1 MKYSFVFLLF
11 GLAITLACNNPKNGN
26 NNNAT
31 TDGINAT
38 KKELP
43 KSFYK
48 RLEGTIAGKKVVMH
62 LQRVDDHDEVSGTY
76 YYDGSWLNLS
86 TDTVIGKDSIVLAEY
101 NFYESYF
108 NQDSKSPLLKLKWNG
123 KGFDGIWESGDK
135 TKKYPVALTEKYP
148 EGSYPFSIGIYRD
161 SVKAFADRTKSPTAE
176 ISFQYL
182 ESKSN
187 DENSKWL
194 DSELKKIF
202 GLEQA
207 DRLTGFKNLA
217 TTYFS
222 DYKTE
227 VAEQQKD
234 GRGSE
239 FEAWM
244 NYTDNSQQ
252 TVNYNDNG
260 YVVVDFLTDTY
271 TGGAHGNYNSSM
283 ICLDVQN
290 KKQLALTDIIKIDSN
305 VLSGILERNLRK
317 EYNIKAKDA
326 LSTVLFDDFI
336 KPNNNFYF
344 NANGIAFMYNPY
356 EVASYAQGQIVIFI
370 PYSDVRTY
378 LVPAFAKRMGVK

>member
-1 MKYSFVFLLF
+1 MKYSFLFLLF
-11 GLAITLACNNPKNGN
+11 GLAIASACNNPKNAN
-26 NNNAT
+26 NNSET
-31 TDGINAT
+31 TDGKTAAKT
-38 KKELP
+38 ALT

-62 LQRVDDHDEVSGTY
+62 LQKVDDDEVSGTY

-86 TDTVIGKDSIVLAEY
+86 TDTVIGKDSIILAEY

-108 NQDSKSPLLKLKWNG
+108 NQNSKSPLLTLKWNG
-123 KGFDGIWESGDK
+123 NGFDGIWESGDK
-135 TKKYPVALTEKYP
+135 TKKYPIALTEKYP
-148 EGSYPFSIGIYRD
+148 EGSYPLSIGTYRD
-161 SVKAFADRTKSPTAE
+161 SVSAFADRAKSPTAE
-176 ISFQYL
+176 IGFQYL
-182 ESKSN
+182 ENKSN
-187 DENSKWL
+187 DEDGKWL

-202 GLEQA
+202 GLEKV
-207 DRLTGFKNLA
+207 DRLTGFKNITA
-217 TTYFS
+217 DYFS

-244 NYTDNSQQ
+244 NYTNNSQQ

-260 YVVVDFLTDTY
+260 YVVVDFLTDAY

-283 ICLDVQN
+283 FCLDVLN
-290 KKQLALTDIIKIDSN
+290 KKQLELNDIVKIDSN
-305 VLSGILERNLRK
+305 TLASILERNLRK

-326 LSTVLFDDFI
+326 LNTFLFDDFI

-356 EVASYAQGQIVIFI
+356 EVASYAQGQIVVFI
-370 PYSDVRTY
+370 PYSDVKNY
-378 LVPAFAKRMGVK
+378 LVPAFKQRMKIK